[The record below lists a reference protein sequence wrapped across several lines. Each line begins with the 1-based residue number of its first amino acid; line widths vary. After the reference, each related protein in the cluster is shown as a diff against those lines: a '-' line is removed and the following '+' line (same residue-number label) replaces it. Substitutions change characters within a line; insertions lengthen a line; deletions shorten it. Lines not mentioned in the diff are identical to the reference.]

1 MIENFKDIKKKHQE
15 KKLKENTGMT
25 DSELARIIKK
35 SFDAMDEMRAEAQR
49 SREEFKAE
57 NGFEM
62 PEIDEP
68 FDIELPDGAIAHNRD
83 ELEEWYASRG
93 ERF

>member
-1 MIENFKDIKKKHQE
+1 MYDSKQRKEIKSVILRQ
-15 KKLKENTGMT
+15 
-25 DSELARIIKK
+25 SPC
-35 SFDAMDEMRAEAQR
+35 R

>member
-1 MIENFKDIKKKHQE
+1 MIENFKDIKKKYRE
-15 KKLKENTGMT
+15 KKLKNNTGMT
-25 DSELARIIKK
+25 DSELARIIEK
-35 SFDAMDEMRAEAQR
+35 SFDAMDEMRAEAKR
-49 SREEFKAE
+49 IREEFKAE

-68 FDIELPDGAIAHNRD
+68 FDRELPDGAIAHNCD

>member
-25 DSELARIIKK
+25 DSELARIIEK

-49 SREEFKAE
+49 IREEFKAE

-68 FDIELPDGAIAHNRD
+68 FDIELPDGTIARNRD